1 MDSQGSIYKNSI
13 LIGGVKSGALTEAS
27 LFNRNIIRQDYV
39 LDKNPETF
47 QIDFNLVKPVTSKK
61 SMEATIAR
69 LDLSVR
75 KKEKE
80 ENYFLGSPDGNCGQR
95 LFQLLEE

>member
-13 LIGGVKSGALTEAS
+13 LIGGVKSGALTEAA

-39 LDKNPETF
+39 LDKNPEIF
-47 QIDFNLVKPVTSKK
+47 QIDYKLVKSVTSKK
-61 SMEATIAR
+61 SMEATIAG
-69 LDLSVR
+69 LDLIVR
-75 KKEKE
+75 EKE
-80 ENYFLGSPDGNCGQR
+80 ENCFLEAPDGNCGQR

>member
-39 LDKNPETF
+39 LDENPESF
-47 QIDFNLVKPVTSKK
+47 QIDFNLVKSVASKK
-61 SMEATIAR
+61 SMEAIIAG
-69 LDLSVR
+69 LDLIVR
-75 KKEKE
+75 KKEKD
-80 ENYFLGSPDGNCGQR
+80 ENSFLETPDGNCGQR
-95 LFQLLEE
+95 LFKLLEE